1 MEDCDRANISFGAD
15 CLTKQEI
22 RLRVWDHL
30 ERHNLVYFP
39 RSVHNKIPNFI
50 GASAAAEKLAQMDEF
65 KSAKV
70 VKVSPDKAQEEVR

>member
-1 MEDCDRANISFGAD
+1 MEDCDRANISGAD

-39 RSVHNKIPNFI
+39 RRVHDKIPNFI
-50 GASAAAEKLAQMDEF
+50 GASAAAEKLAQMDELVQLELHQIYY
-65 KSAKV
+65 SL
-70 VKVSPDKAQEEVR
+70 E